1 MVLQKGEYGERRLL
15 SRMTIEQATRPHL
28 PIPGD
33 FFCGDSSDFGL
44 GFAVQRATGSPR
56 PGSPGT
62 LRWGSV
68 FNGFFFIDPKEE
80 MIGITIGQLF
90 PAEVEWGEK
99 FMQLAYAAVDD

>member
-1 MVLQKGEYGERRLL
+1 
-15 SRMTIEQATRPHL
+15 MTVEQATRPHL
-28 PIPGD
+28 PIPRA

-44 GFAVQRATGSPR
+44 GFAVQRSNGEPR

-62 LRWGSV
+62 LRWGSI

-90 PAEVEWGEK
+90 PGEGEWAEK